1 MTANP
6 YWTKDGKAKNL
17 ALLTSTERC
26 KMRETLLQTEAAEWK
41 MRFAK
46 KSIEIGTVKARSWW
60 LDIKQD
66 LLKKR
71 GQAGLD
77 TLILEMNRQRHDAN
91 TLSSRG

>member
-17 ALLTSTERC
+17 ALLTSTERY

-60 LDIKQD
+60 LDIKLD
-66 LLKKR
+66 LQKKR
-71 GQAGLD
+71 GKATAD

-91 TLSSRG
+91 TLSS